1 MKTIFDELSQILEEE
16 QLTVTSGWIEI
27 SNFIE
32 IGGRYYK
39 DSIVYKR
46 LYTDYSDEDYSLFM
60 DILKRCSLGT
70 SYDYRIECSIETG
83 NKNLVL
89 LYSFTFDTYYFEIM
103 DK

>member
-46 LYTDYSDEDYSLFM
+46 LYTDYSDEDYSSFM
-60 DILKRCSLGT
+60 DLLKRYTLGT
-70 SYDYRIECSIETG
+70 DYYRRIVCSIETE
-83 NKNLVL
+83 NKNLFL
-89 LYSFTFDTYYFEIM
+89 LYSFTFDTYYFEIR